1 MSKKV
6 VFSTA
11 WNKPR
16 FLSNYLGGNMVR
28 KLLAIT
34 VFLAVCNICYADWNT
49 FETKQ
54 DAYDRRSNENYN
66 TYRDNNYQ
74 QPLGGYNR
82 SINDNGGRNY
92 GSSNVNYG
100 MNSLNSNNSKNNNS
114 WNGY

>member
-1 MSKKV
+1 MRYRIEIINENV
-6 VFSTA
+6 Y
-11 WNKPR
+11 ND
-16 FLSNYLGGNMVR
+16 NGGEMIR
-28 KLLAIT
+28 KLFLLT

-82 SINDNGGRNY
+82 SVNDNGGRNY
-92 GSSNVNYG
+92 GSSNGNYG
-100 MNSLNSNNSKNNNS
+100 MNSLNSNNSRNSNS
-114 WNGY
+114 WNR